1 MKVATFSVRGTVEQS
16 ARWKR
21 AAEAEGYVSAGSWLA
36 YAADAYLKVRAR
48 AGVPLPLAWHRG
60 RFLVTL
66 NAGEMNVR
74 GQISPPFG
82 VFHGTPDGMTLTQS
96 SFSLC
101 HLPSRRLI
109 ATLGTLRHA
118 KALAS
123 EVAPL
128 LLRDEAGALKLAELR
143 ERERT

>member
-1 MKVATFSVRGTVEQS
+1 MKVATFTVRGTMEQS
-16 ARWKR
+16 VRWKR
-21 AAEAEGYVSAGSWLA
+21 AAEAEGYLSAGSWLA
-36 YAADAYLKVRAR
+36 YAADTYLKARAR
-48 AGVPLPLAWHRG
+48 AGRPIPLAWHRG

-66 NAGEMNVR
+66 AGGETNVR
-74 GQISPPFG
+74 GQVSPPFG
-82 VFHGTPDGMTLTQS
+82 VFHGTPDGVTTTK

-101 HLPSRRLI
+101 HLPTRRLI
-109 ATLGTLRHA
+109 ATLSTVRQA

-128 LLRDEAGALKLAELR
+128 FLRDEAGALKLAELR

>member
-1 MKVATFSVRGTVEQS
+1 MARIRRGCLSEGAGVG
-16 ARWKR
+16 R
-21 AAEAEGYVSAGSWLA
+21 AASPS
-36 YAADAYLKVRAR
+36 
-48 AGVPLPLAWHRG
+48 LAWHRG

-66 NAGEMNVR
+66 EAGEMNVR
-74 GQISPPFG
+74 GRVLVPFG
-82 VFHGTPDGMTLTQS
+82 VYHGTRDGVTLRK

-101 HLPSRRLI
+101 RLPTRCLI
-109 ATLGTLRHA
+109 ATLSTVRQA
-118 KALAS
+118 NALAS